1 MITRIGMAPRRPGS
15 TLAEFQ
21 AHWRN
26 EHANAALLIPT
37 LRGYVQ
43 NHAVLDKRD
52 RPVLPYP
59 GFDACAE
66 TSFDSLEAMDA
77 GFASR
82 QYQDD
87 VQADEAVLIDKAN
100 FFLLLCR
107 RDVLFDD
114 NPGDGTV
121 KLMSFLRVHPLA
133 DRTKLLEVGW
143 GRYAELVKASGA
155 LRHEQLV
162 PMPEAHE
169 GRQPAHCE
177 LVDSVTFTDTA
188 AALDFVNGPG
198 ANEVDAV
205 WAGVVFGRE
214 RLLVRPRVI
223 RTLDEKV
230 AP

>member
-1 MITRIGMAPRRPGS
+1 MMITRIGMAPRRPGS

-26 EHANAALLIPT
+26 EHADAALLIPT
-37 LRGYVQ
+37 LRAYVQ
-43 NHAVLDKRD
+43 NHAVLDDSD

-66 TSFDSLEAMDA
+66 TSFDTLESMDA
-77 GFASR
+77 GFGSR
-82 QYQDD
+82 EYQED

-107 RDVLFDD
+107 RDVLFGDEPDD
-114 NPGDGTV
+114 GAV
-121 KLMSFLRVHPLA
+121 KLMSFLRLHPLA
-133 DRTKLLEVGW
+133 DRDRLLEVAR

-155 LRHEQLV
+155 LKHEQLV
-162 PMPEAHE
+162 VLPEAHA

-177 LVDSVTFTDTA
+177 LVDSVSFADA
-188 AALDFVNGPG
+188 ATALDFLSGTD
-198 ANEVDAV
+198 ETDAV

-214 RLLVRPRVI
+214 RLLARPRVI
-223 RTLDEKV
+223 KTLDEE
-230 AP
+230 A